1 MATLKDIKQNMNA
14 VGKTRQ
20 ITRAMKMM
28 STAKLGKIN
37 KQLDSD
43 KAFIAKL
50 EQIVRRLDTELNQ
63 NKDTDEKVTNK
74 VESAIF
80 ILVSGE
86 RGLCGG
92 FNYEFNEF
100 SKSIID
106 SSEAKNKKLIV
117 IGKMG
122 YSYFSKNSYD
132 IMLNLPDL
140 DHNSSNEKLYELTDL
155 IYKKYFSNEVQEVYL
170 IYSSFISA
178 SKTYFVAPKVLP
190 LDPEIKFIQDDE
202 ENYWNTYISYEYEP
216 SIQTLYERI
225 LPMYITSIIQ
235 RAIAETLASEQSSR
249 IVAMTSATDR
259 ASEMID
265 DLKLEFNRKRQSIIT
280 REIAEVISGIES

>member
-1 MATLKDIKQNMNA
+1 MNA

-259 ASEMID
+259 ADEKIGELQLD
-265 DLKLEFNRKRQSIIT
+265 FNRKRQALIT
-280 REIAEVISGIES
+280 QEISEIISGM